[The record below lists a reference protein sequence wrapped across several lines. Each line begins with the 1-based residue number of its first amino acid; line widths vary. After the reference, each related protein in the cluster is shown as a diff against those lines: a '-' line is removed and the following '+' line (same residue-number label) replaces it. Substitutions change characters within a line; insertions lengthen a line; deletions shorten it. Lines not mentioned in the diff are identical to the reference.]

1 MAFKGNKSRITI
13 PLVEMTPMIDIVFLL
28 IIFFMVAAQFAQQAH
43 VELKL
48 PQEQG
53 ELHKEQIQKT
63 LVINVLQDGSIIVNK
78 SEGVISIEVLEGV
91 VGDAL
96 HSEGTDWNNI
106 TVRAD
111 ENTKAKSLNQVLA
124 VLNKHGLTA
133 TNIATETQ

>member
-1 MAFKGNKSRITI
+1 
-13 PLVEMTPMIDIVFLL
+13 
-28 IIFFMVAAQFAQQAH
+28 MVAAQFAQQAH

-63 LVINVLQDGSIIVNK
+63 LVINVLQDGLIIVNK
-78 SEGVISIEVLEGV
+78 SEGAISIEVLEGI

-96 HSEGTDWNNI
+96 DNEGTDWNNI

-133 TNIATETQ
+133 TNIATEMQ